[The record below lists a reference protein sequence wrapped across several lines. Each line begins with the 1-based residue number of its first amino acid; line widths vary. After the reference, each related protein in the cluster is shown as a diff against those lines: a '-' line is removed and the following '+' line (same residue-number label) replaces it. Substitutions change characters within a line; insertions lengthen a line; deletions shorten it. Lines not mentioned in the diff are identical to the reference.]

1 MATIFGLNHLGATF
15 RVKLIDCLKSAD
27 IDISDVVDQFIIFYK
42 PNGTNFQKQATLD
55 PDPVNPSQVIALS
68 NIVGDGIEDKITVT
82 IPNTALLKNGELMS
96 ITGTTNF
103 NVNNKAITI
112 VDATKF
118 TYLLGSGVGSTTPE
132 VSGTVTTQGEKLITY
147 QNTSPEDSILDQ
159 VGKWEFAGKVELT
172 NNDELPT
179 SDRFVFWVS

>member
-15 RVKLIDCLKSAD
+15 RVKLRDCLKTSD
-27 IDISDVVDQFIIFYK
+27 IDISDITDQFIVFYK
-42 PNGTNFQKQATLD
+42 GKGKSFEKQATLD
-55 PDPVNPSQVIALS
+55 ADPTNPSQVIALS

-82 IPNTALLKNGELMS
+82 IPNTALLKDGELMS

-103 NVNNKAITI
+103 NVTNKSITI

-118 TYLLGSGVGSTTPE
+118 TYLLGSVGSTTPE
-132 VSGTVTTQGEKLITY
+132 VVGTVTTQGEKLITY
-147 QNTSPEDSILDQ
+147 QNTTPEATILDEI
-159 VGKWEFAGKVELT
+159 GKWEFAGKVDLS
-172 NNDELPT
+172 NSDEFPT